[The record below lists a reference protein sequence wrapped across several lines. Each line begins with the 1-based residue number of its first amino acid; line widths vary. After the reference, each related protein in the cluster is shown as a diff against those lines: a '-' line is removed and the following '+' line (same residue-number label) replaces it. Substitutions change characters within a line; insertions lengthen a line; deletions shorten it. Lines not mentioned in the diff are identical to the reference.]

1 MAKVGLLGGGETSTK
16 AFKQSVSE
24 ASSSLLFLF
33 THSHTSS
40 SPSFSS
46 FFSSSCCIVSKKTKE
61 KRTVFAKSEELLI
74 SPPTYIT
81 HHPLSLISIVFSHL
95 HRSSVSLSGRC
106 RSDG

>member
-40 SPSFSS
+40 SSSFSS
-46 FFSSSCCIVSKKTKE
+46 SLFFFLLHCKQENKRKE
-61 KRTVFAKSEELLI
+61 N
-74 SPPTYIT
+74 
-81 HHPLSLISIVFSHL
+81 
-95 HRSSVSLSGRC
+95 SVC
-106 RSDG
+106 QV